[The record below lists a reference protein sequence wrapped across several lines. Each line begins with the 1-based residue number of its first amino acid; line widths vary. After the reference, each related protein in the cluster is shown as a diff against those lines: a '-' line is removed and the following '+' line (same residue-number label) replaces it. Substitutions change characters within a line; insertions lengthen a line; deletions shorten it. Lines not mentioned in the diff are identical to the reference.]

1 MANIERISIVGYGNV
16 GKALAKYFLSKGVDI
31 AEVVVRK
38 LPEEL
43 EVNLNFVE
51 QEDLQLLEPVDMIL
65 VCVNDSAV
73 NGVLNQILPDQF
85 VAYTSGAVSLEEIDR
100 KENVGVFYTLQTF
113 SGEVIKEMEKVP
125 ILLECNNTC
134 QMATMKIFAKTY
146 FIRVEEMN
154 STDRE
159 KLHIAAVMANNFSNH
174 LYYLA
179 SSYLSRH
186 NMDFSLLHPLIQET
200 VNKLSNKT
208 PYEAQTGPA
217 RRGDDLVLHKH
228 QEKLQGL
235 ELELYRLFTRS
246 IKETYEKKL

>member
-16 GKALAKYFLSKGVDI
+16 GRALAKYFLSKGVDI
-31 AEVVVRK
+31 VEVVVRK
-38 LPEEL
+38 LPGEAD
-43 EVNLNFVE
+43 VNLNFV
-51 QEDLQLLEPVDMIL
+51 QLENLHFLEPVDMVL

-73 NGVLNQILPDQF
+73 NGVLSEILPNQF
-85 VAYTSGAVSLEEIDR
+85 AACTSGAISLDEIDR
-100 KENVGVFYTLQTF
+100 KEKVGVFYTLQTF

-125 ILLECNNTC
+125 ILLECNDTC
-134 QMATMKIFAKTY
+134 QMATMKNFAKVY
-146 FIRVEEMN
+146 FNRVEVMN

-174 LYYLA
+174 LYHLA

-186 NMDFSLLHPLIQET
+186 NIDFSLLHPLIQET
-200 VNKLSNKT
+200 VNKLSDKS
-208 PYEAQTGPA
+208 PFEAQTGPA
-217 RRGDDLVLHKH
+217 RRGDDLVLQKH